1 MTDQPASNPQE
12 RPAGP
17 VEGSPPGEPTPA
29 APAQPAQ
36 PAPQQAAGAPAPA
49 DAPQPQAPA
58 PAEQPTQAAQAV
70 EPAGQEAPQSAGEAP
85 APPASSESAGPG
97 TLLPGI
103 GPKEYVWGTGRRK
116 TAVARVRIRP
126 GSGKFLINKREVED
140 YFKSDRDRQVAR
152 SPLET
157 AGLVTTF
164 DVWANV
170 SGGGPTGQ
178 ADAVKLGLARA
189 LAKAV
194 PEVTATLREKGLLTR
209 DARIKE
215 RKKYGR
221 RGARRGM
228 QWAKR

>member
-36 PAPQQAAGAPAPA
+36 PASQQAAGAAAPA

-70 EPAGQEAPQSAGEAP
+70 EPAGQGAPQSAGEVP
-85 APPASSESAGPG
+85 APPASSESAGPSS
-97 TLLPGI
+97 LLPGI

-194 PEVTATLREKGLLTR
+194 PEITVTLREKGLLTR